1 MKLFLIKS
9 FLIVDFQTKQINLE
23 QSIDRFY
30 EIDSEREVARQKLIS
45 DFQKL
50 EIFEPDVR
58 SLD

>member
-30 EIDSEREVARQKLIS
+30 EIDSEREVGRQKLIS